1 MAKVPI
7 GKAPFGSAGI
17 DLGDLPDFYTQDAP
31 MQYIADSTT
40 TTGVTYFCEAPVGI
54 ATSAAGWRCAKW
66 DSTAGTFK
74 YADAN
79 TKYDNIADNRA
90 SLTYSFS

>member
-31 MQYIADSTT
+31 MQWLKDSTT
-40 TTGVTYFCEAPVGI
+40 TAGVTYFFEAPVGI
-54 ATSAAGWRCAKW
+54 PTSAAGWRGAKY
-66 DSTAGTFK
+66 TAADGTFK
-74 YADAN
+74 YADGN